1 MSISV
6 NYILEQ
12 ERKKKLQQEQKDVP
26 GVGAIAEGRAQ
37 QEQSK
42 PAEQQLNE
50 TAQPPQSK
58 SFNEEYPLVYNA
70 YQKYAKPKNESML
83 PNPNAQSAH
92 PVQEDEEFP
101 TVEQS
106 EMPQATN
113 PNKPESWSDEE
124 YEAVSKL
131 YSDEQIQSLYNTDP
145 SEFLNGVISNIYKA
159 NTPQPKE
166 PDEKQMKRQ
175 TRYAAIGDALSL
187 FSQAAGA
194 AQGAHVR
201 ERKFE
206 EGAMARLTDSQQKLY
221 DNYLTRADQYS
232 RGLVNAQMQDYL
244 RGEQNWKETQKGV
257 SQVLTQ
263 YRKEKIELAK
273 QAQKDTLDRDKLA
286 DTKKRTNAYV
296 KNIDEMG
303 KERKERLAI
312 AKQNANNQ
320 SERTKAYI
328 EKLSNPTTSSGK
340 KAEYQITIPA
350 HPDDPDAENVELGAP
365 VRTFE
370 MTKAQQEKYTRDA
383 LADEGFLERHPEFF
397 TINSSGVISHTLEQ
411 KREIAAAY
419 VQELYENE
427 YTTPELDATISATN
441 QFKGRIPNI
450 NADPVEV
457 AIEELQQ
464 DIDPDEEFP
473 II

>member
-42 PAEQQLNE
+42 PAEQQLEE
-50 TAQPPQSK
+50 TAQQPTVQSK
-58 SFNEEYPLVYNA
+58 SFDEEYPLAYNA
-70 YQKYAKPKNESML
+70 YQRYAKPKNESML

-124 YEAVSKL
+124 YNAVSKL
-131 YSDEQIQSLYNTDP
+131 YSDEQIQSLYKSDP
-145 SEFLNGVISNIYKA
+145 SEFLNGIVSQVYKA
-159 NTPQPKE
+159 NTPQPSE

-175 TRYAAIGDALSL
+175 RTYAAIGDALSL

-244 RGEQNWKETQKGV
+244 RGEQNWKETQKNV
-257 SQVLTQ
+257 SQVLAQ

-273 QAQKDTLDRDKLA
+273 QTQKDALDRDKLA
-286 DTKKRTNAYV
+286 DTNKRTDAYV

-303 KERKERLAI
+303 KERKERIAI

-320 SERTKAYI
+320 AERTKAYI
-328 EKLSNPTTSSGK
+328 EKLNSPTTTTSGK

-350 HPDDPDAENVELGAP
+350 HPDDPDAENAELGSP

-383 LADEGFLERHPEFF
+383 LADSGFKDRHPEFF
-397 TINSSGVISHTLEQ
+397 TINSSGVISHTAED

-419 VQELYENE
+419 VQELYNSG
-427 YTTPELDATISATN
+427 YDQSDMSV
-441 QFKGRIPNI
+441 
-450 NADPVEV
+450 DPGVRAGMVPPPPPVQEV
-457 AIEELQQ
+457 IEEIQYNT
-464 DIDPDEEFP
+464 DPDEEFP